1 MNEILTFRSGA
12 EWDAWLADHHE
23 THASGVWVKI
33 AKKGAGVESVTIRE
47 TLDGALCYGWIDSQ
61 RKGLDERFYL
71 QRYSKRRPNGAWS
84 QVNLER
90 AGELIAVGLMRA
102 PGFAEIE
109 AAKADGRWDQAY
121 ERQSTATTPDDLAK
135 ALEANEQA
143 AKAFDALDK
152 TARYLLIL
160 PLLKARTPERRATL
174 VERTVEDLATQ
185 A

>member
-84 QVNLER
+84 QVNVER
-90 AGELIAVGLMRA
+90 AGELIAAGRMRA

-174 VERTVEDLATQ
+174 VERTVEDLAAQT
-185 A
+185 